1 MCTTRSLLRRPGAEV
16 NLTSDYPF
24 PVVGNEFAGK
34 RTLITGGTKGLGA
47 AMAQRFVASGAKVAI
62 TARSRTARDS
72 DSTLFVQADLGT
84 AAGAQTVIDRIHAA
98 WGGLDILI
106 DNVGASDARSGSFAS
121 LADEV
126 WQNIL
131 DINLLSAV
139 RLDRAFV
146 PGMMERR
153 SGVVIHIGT
162 IWHRLPQPDAA
173 LAYCA
178 AKAAL
183 SAYSKGLAK
192 AVAPHG
198 VRVNMVSPGFIETE
212 AAHSWIMQIAQSEG
226 LGEEGARQQII
237 ARSGGIPLGRTGRPA
252 EIAEL
257 VAFLASDRAAFASG
271 ADYFLDGGAFPAR

>member
-1 MCTTRSLLRRPGAEV
+1 MLR
-16 NLTSDYPF
+16 DYPF
-24 PVVGNEFAGK
+24 PVDGKEFAGK

-47 AMAQRFVASGAKVAI
+47 AMAQRFAASGAKVAV
-62 TARSRTARDS
+62 TARSRAAGES

-84 AAGAQTVIDRIHAA
+84 AAGCQTVIDRIHAA

-106 DNVGASDARSGSFAS
+106 DNVGASDTSSGSFDS
-121 LADEV
+121 LSDEV
-126 WQNIL
+126 WQSIL
-131 DINLLSAV
+131 EINLLSAV

-146 PGMMERR
+146 PGMRERR

-162 IWHRLPQPDAA
+162 IWHRLPQADAA
-173 LAYCA
+173 LAYCS

-183 SAYSKGLAK
+183 SSYSKGLAK
-192 AVAPHG
+192 AVGPHG

-212 AAHSWIMQIAQSEG
+212 AAHSWIMQIARSEG
-226 LGEEGARQQII
+226 IGEEEARQQII

>member
-1 MCTTRSLLRRPGAEV
+1 M
-16 NLTSDYPF
+16 TSDYPF
-24 PVVGNEFAGK
+24 PVDRNEFAGK
-34 RTLITGGTKGLGA
+34 RVLITGGTKGLGA

-62 TARSRTARDS
+62 TARSRAARDS
-72 DSTLFVQADLGT
+72 DSALFLQADLAT

-121 LADEV
+121 ISDEA

-131 DINLLSAV
+131 DINLLSAI

-146 PGMMERR
+146 PGMTERR

-192 AVAPHG
+192 AVAAQG

-212 AAHSWIMQIAQSEG
+212 AAHSWIMQISRSAG
-226 LGEEGARQQII
+226 IDEEGARQQII

-271 ADYFLDGGAFPAR
+271 VDYFLDGGAFPAR

>member
-1 MCTTRSLLRRPGAEV
+1 MT
-16 NLTSDYPF
+16 DYPF

-47 AMAQRFVASGAKVAI
+47 AMAQRFLASGAKVAV
-62 TARSRTARDS
+62 TARSRAARDA
-72 DSTLFVQADLGT
+72 DSTLFVRADLGT
-84 AAGAQTVIDRIHAA
+84 AAGAQAVIDRIHDA

-106 DNVGASDARSGSFAS
+106 DNVGASDTTGGSFAS
-121 LADEV
+121 LSDEI

-131 DINLLSAV
+131 EINLLSAI

-183 SAYSKGLAK
+183 AAYSKGLAK
-192 AVAPHG
+192 AAAPRG

-212 AAHSWIMQIAQSEG
+212 AAHGWIMQIAGSEG
-226 LGEEGARQQII
+226 ISEEAARQQII

-257 VAFLASDRAAFASG
+257 VAFLASERAAFASG
-271 ADYFLDGGAFPAR
+271 ADYILDGGAFPAV

>member
-1 MCTTRSLLRRPGAEV
+1 M
-16 NLTSDYPF
+16 TSDYPF
-24 PVVGNEFAGK
+24 PVESREFAGK
-34 RTLITGGTKGLGA
+34 RVLITGGTKGLGA
-47 AMAQRFVASGAKVAI
+47 SMAQRFVASGAKVAI
-62 TARSRTARDS
+62 TARSRAARDS
-72 DSTLFVQADLGT
+72 DSTLFVQADLAT
-84 AAGAQTVIDRIHAA
+84 ASGAQAVVDRIHDA

-106 DNVGASDARSGSFAS
+106 DNVGASDVRSGSFAALS
-121 LADEV
+121 DEV
-126 WQNIL
+126 WQNTL
-131 DINLLSAV
+131 NINLLSAI

-183 SAYSKGLAK
+183 SSYSKGLAK
-192 AVAPHG
+192 AVAAQG

-212 AAHSWIMQIAQSEG
+212 SAHSWIMQISRSEG
-226 LGEEGARQQII
+226 IDEEGARQQII

-271 ADYFLDGGAFPAR
+271 VDYFLDGGAFPAR

>member
-1 MCTTRSLLRRPGAEV
+1 M
-16 NLTSDYPF
+16 TSDF
-24 PVVGNEFAGK
+24 PGDDKEFAGK
-34 RTLITGGTKGLGA
+34 RTLITGGTQGLGA
-47 AMAQRFVASGAKVAI
+47 AMARRFLASGAKVAI
-62 TARSRTARDS
+62 TARKPAAGAS
-72 DSTLFVQADLGT
+72 DAMLFLQADMST
-84 AAGAQTVIDRIHAA
+84 AAGSRTVIDRIHDA

-106 DNVGASDARSGSFAS
+106 DNVGASSTHGGDFAS
-121 LADEV
+121 LSDEV
-126 WQNIL
+126 WQGIL

-146 PGMMERR
+146 PGMMERG
-153 SGVVIHIGT
+153 SGTVIHIGT
-162 IWHRLPQPDAA
+162 IWHRLPQPDVA

-183 SAYSKGLAK
+183 SSYSKGLAK
-192 AVAPHG
+192 AAAPRG

-212 AAHSWIMQIAQSEG
+212 AAHHWIVQIAQSEG
-226 LGEEGARQQII
+226 VDEEAARQKII

-271 ADYFLDGGAFPAR
+271 VDYFLDGGAFPAR

>member
-1 MCTTRSLLRRPGAEV
+1 MASE
-16 NLTSDYPF
+16 YPF

-62 TARSRTARDS
+62 TARSRAEHGT

-84 AAGAQTVIDRIHAA
+84 AAGAQTVIDRIHDA
-98 WGGLDILI
+98 WGGVDILI
-106 DNVGASDARSGSFAS
+106 DNVGASDARSGSVAS
-121 LADEV
+121 ISDEV
-126 WQNIL
+126 WQNIF
-131 DINLLSAV
+131 DIN
-139 RLDRAFV
+139 LDRAFV

-183 SAYSKGLAK
+183 SVYSKGLAK
-192 AVAPHG
+192 AVAPQG

-212 AAHSWIMQIAQSEG
+212 AAHSWIVQIARSEG
-226 LGEEGARQQII
+226 IEEEAARQQII

-257 VAFLASDRAAFASG
+257 VAFLASERAAFSSG
-271 ADYFLDGGAFPAR
+271 VDYFLDGGAFPAR

>member
-1 MCTTRSLLRRPGAEV
+1 MSA
-16 NLTSDYPF
+16 YPF
-24 PVVGNEFAGK
+24 PVDGNEFAGK

-47 AMAQRFVASGAKVAI
+47 AMAQRFVASGAKVAV
-62 TARSRTARDS
+62 TARSRAAPDG

-84 AAGAQTVIDRIHAA
+84 AAGAQALIDRIHDA

-106 DNVGASDARSGSFAS
+106 DNVGASDAPSGSFAS
-121 LADEV
+121 LSDEV
-126 WQNIL
+126 WQSIL
-131 DINLLSAV
+131 EVNLLSAV

-153 SGVVIHIGT
+153 SGIVIHIGT

-178 AKAAL
+178 AKSAL
-183 SAYSKGLAK
+183 SSYSKGLAK

-212 AAHSWIMQIAQSEG
+212 AAHSWIVQIARSEG
-226 LGEEGARQQII
+226 IPEEGARQQII

-252 EIAEL
+252 DIAEL

>member
-1 MCTTRSLLRRPGAEV
+1 MASE
-16 NLTSDYPF
+16 YPF
-24 PVVGNEFAGK
+24 SVVGNEFAGK

-47 AMAQRFVASGAKVAI
+47 AMAQRFVAGGAKVAI
-62 TARSRTARDS
+62 TARSRAEHGT

-84 AAGAQTVIDRIHAA
+84 AAGTQTVIDRI
-98 WGGLDILI
+98 LLI
-106 DNVGASDARSGSFAS
+106 DNVGASDARSGSVAS
-121 LADEV
+121 ISDEV

-146 PGMMERR
+146 PGMMERG

-183 SAYSKGLAK
+183 SVYSKGLAK
-192 AVAPHG
+192 AVAPQG

-212 AAHSWIMQIAQSEG
+212 AAHSWIVQIARSEG
-226 LGEEGARQQII
+226 IEEEAARQQII

-271 ADYFLDGGAFPAR
+271 VDYFLDGGAFPAR

>member
-1 MCTTRSLLRRPGAEV
+1 MASE
-16 NLTSDYPF
+16 YPF
-24 PVVGNEFAGK
+24 SVDRSEFAGK
-34 RTLITGGTKGLGA
+34 RVLITGGTKGLGA
-47 AMAQRFVASGAKVAI
+47 SMAQRFVASGAKVAI
-62 TARSRTARDS
+62 TARSPGARNS
-72 DSTLFVQADLGT
+72 GFTLFVQADL
-84 AAGAQTVIDRIHAA
+84 ASASGAQAVIDRIHAE

-121 LADEV
+121 ISDEV

-131 DINLLSAV
+131 DINLLSAI

-146 PGMMERR
+146 PGMTERR

-162 IWHRLPQPDAA
+162 VWHRLPQPDAA

-192 AVAPHG
+192 AVAPQG

-212 AAHSWIMQIAQSEG
+212 AAHSWIMQISRSEG
-226 LGEEGARQQII
+226 IDEEGARQQII

-271 ADYFLDGGAFPAR
+271 VDYFLDGGAFPAR

>member
-1 MCTTRSLLRRPGAEV
+1 M
-16 NLTSDYPF
+16 TSDYPF
-24 PVVGNEFAGK
+24 PVGRNEFASK
-34 RTLITGGTKGLGA
+34 RVLITGGTKGLGA
-47 AMAQRFVASGAKVAI
+47 AMAQRFVASGAQVAI
-62 TARSRTARDS
+62 TARSPGERNSGSA
-72 DSTLFVQADLGT
+72 LFVQADLAT
-84 AAGAQTVIDRIHAA
+84 ASGAQAVVDRIHDA
-98 WGGLDILI
+98 WGGVDILI
-106 DNVGASDARSGSFAS
+106 DNVGASDARSGSVAS
-121 LADEV
+121 ISDEV

-183 SAYSKGLAK
+183 SVYSKGLAK
-192 AVAPHG
+192 AVAPQG

-212 AAHSWIMQIAQSEG
+212 AAHSWIVQIARSEG
-226 LGEEGARQQII
+226 IEEEAARQQII

-257 VAFLASDRAAFASG
+257 VAFLASDRAAFVSG

>member
-1 MCTTRSLLRRPGAEV
+1 MMT
-16 NLTSDYPF
+16 DYPF
-24 PVVGNEFAGK
+24 PVDGHEFAGK

-47 AMAQRFVASGAKVAI
+47 AMVQRFVASGAKVAV
-62 TARSRTARDS
+62 TARSRAGPDVDS
-72 DSTLFVQADLGT
+72 ALFVQADLST
-84 AAGAQTVIDRIHAA
+84 AAGAQAVIARIHDA

-106 DNVGASDARSGSFAS
+106 DNVGASDTSSGSFAS
-121 LADEV
+121 LSDAV
-126 WQNIL
+126 WQGIL
-131 DINLLSAV
+131 ETNLLSAV

-146 PGMMERR
+146 PGMMERK

-173 LAYCA
+173 LAYCS

-183 SAYSKGLAK
+183 SCYSKGLAK
-192 AVAPHG
+192 AAAPHG

-212 AAHSWIMQIAQSEG
+212 AAHSWIMHIARSEG
-226 LGEEGARQQII
+226 ISEEGARQQII

>member
-1 MCTTRSLLRRPGAEV
+1 M
-16 NLTSDYPF
+16 SDYPF

-47 AMAQRFVASGAKVAI
+47 AMAQRFAASGAKVAVA
-62 TARSRTARDS
+62 ARSRAVRNS

-84 AAGAQTVIDRIHAA
+84 ADGTQAVIDRIHDA
-98 WGGLDILI
+98 WGGVDILV
-106 DNVGASDARSGSFAS
+106 DNVGASDTTGGSFAS
-121 LADEV
+121 LSDEI
-126 WQNIL
+126 WQSIL
-131 DINLLSAV
+131 EINLLSAV

-153 SGVVIHIGT
+153 TGVVIHIGT

-183 SAYSKGLAK
+183 SGYSKGLAK
-192 AVAPHG
+192 AAAPHG

-212 AAHSWIMQIAQSEG
+212 AAHGWIMQIAGSEG
-226 LGEEGARQQII
+226 IAEEAARQQII

-271 ADYFLDGGAFPAR
+271 VDYFLDGGAFAAR

>member
-1 MCTTRSLLRRPGAEV
+1 MSA
-16 NLTSDYPF
+16 YPF
-24 PVVGNEFAGK
+24 PVDGNEFAGK

-47 AMAQRFVASGAKVAI
+47 AMAQRFAASGAKVAV
-62 TARSRTARDS
+62 TARSRAAPDG

-84 AAGAQTVIDRIHAA
+84 AAGAQTVIERIHDA

-106 DNVGASDARSGSFAS
+106 DNVGASDAPSGSFAS
-121 LADEV
+121 LSDEV
-126 WQNIL
+126 WQSIL
-131 DINLLSAV
+131 EVNLLSAV

-153 SGVVIHIGT
+153 SGIVIHIGT

-178 AKAAL
+178 AKSAL
-183 SAYSKGLAK
+183 SSYSKGLAK

-212 AAHSWIMQIAQSEG
+212 AAHSWIMQIARSEG
-226 LGEEGARQQII
+226 IAEEGARQQII

>member
-1 MCTTRSLLRRPGAEV
+1 M
-16 NLTSDYPF
+16 TSDYPF
-24 PVVGNEFAGK
+24 PVDRNEFSGK
-34 RTLITGGTKGLGA
+34 RVLITGGTKGLGA
-47 AMAQRFVASGAKVAI
+47 SMAQRFVASGAQVAV
-62 TARSRTARDS
+62 TARSPGARNS
-72 DSTLFVQADLGT
+72 GSLFVQADLAT
-84 AAGAQTVIDRIHAA
+84 ASGAQAVVDRIHAA

-106 DNVGASDARSGSFAS
+106 NNVGASDARSGSVAS
-121 LADEV
+121 LSDEV
-126 WQNIL
+126 WQSIL
-131 DINLLSAV
+131 EINLMSAV

-162 IWHRLPQPDAA
+162 VWHRLPQPDAT

-192 AVAPHG
+192 AVAPQG

-212 AAHSWIMQIAQSEG
+212 AAHSWIVQLSQSEG
-226 LGEEGARQQII
+226 IGEEAARQRII

-252 EIAEL
+252 EVAEM
-257 VAFLASDRAAFASG
+257 VAFLASDRAAFVSG
-271 ADYFLDGGAFPAR
+271 ADHFLDGGAFPAR

>member
-1 MCTTRSLLRRPGAEV
+1 MT
-16 NLTSDYPF
+16 NNF
-24 PVVGNEFAGK
+24 PADGKEFAGK

-47 AMAQRFVASGAKVAI
+47 AMAQRLLAGGAKVAV
-62 TARSRTARDS
+62 TARTRAVRGRDS
-72 DSTLFVQADLGT
+72 MLFVEADLGT
-84 AAGAQTVIDRIHAA
+84 AAGAQAVIDRIHDA

-106 DNVGASDARSGSFAS
+106 DNVGASDTTGGSFATLS
-121 LADEV
+121 DEV
-126 WQNIL
+126 WQSIL
-131 DINLLSAV
+131 EINLLSAV
-139 RLDRAFV
+139 RLDRAFL

-162 IWHRLPQPDAA
+162 IWHRLPQSDAA

-183 SAYSKGLAK
+183 STYSKGLAK
-192 AVAPHG
+192 AAGPHG

-212 AAHSWIMQIAQSEG
+212 AAHGWILQIAGSEG
-226 LGEEGARQQII
+226 IGEEEARQRII
-237 ARSGGIPLGRTGRPA
+237 ARSGGIPLGRTGRPE

>member
-1 MCTTRSLLRRPGAEV
+1 M
-16 NLTSDYPF
+16 TSDF
-24 PVVGNEFAGK
+24 PVDGREFAGK

-47 AMAQRFVASGAKVAI
+47 AIAQRFLSSGAKVAV
-62 TARSRTARDS
+62 TARGRPTRGNDS
-72 DSTLFVQADLGT
+72 VLFVRADLGT
-84 AAGAQTVIDRIHAA
+84 AAGARTVIDRIHDA

-106 DNVGASDARSGSFAS
+106 DNVGASDTTGGSFAS
-121 LADEV
+121 LSDEV
-126 WQNIL
+126 WQSIL
-131 DINLLSAV
+131 EVNLLSAV

-146 PGMMERR
+146 PGMMERG

-162 IWHRLPQPDAA
+162 IWHRLPQSDAA

-183 SAYSKGLAK
+183 STYSKGLAK
-192 AVAPHG
+192 AAAPQG

-212 AAHSWIMQIAQSEG
+212 AAHGWIMQIAGSEG
-226 LGEEGARQQII
+226 IGEEEARQQII
-237 ARSGGIPLGRTGRPA
+237 ARSGGIPLGRTGRPE

-271 ADYFLDGGAFPAR
+271 VDYFLDGGAFPAR